1 VSGHSISALVVDDE
15 PLARQRIVRLLARD
29 PEFTVVAACAS
40 VGEAIELDPAAQV
53 DLVLLDIRMPE
64 RDGFSLLEVMRERG
78 IDPFVIFV
86 TAYSEHA
93 AAAFEIEAV
102 DYVVKPF
109 DDHRFAKAIT
119 RAKTI
124 IQQVRASF
132 DRVPAATPGALPSA
146 AMRGLRFPGR
156 LLICEKGR
164 VLFLPIHIIEFVQAA
179 GKCVKVFAQGNCHV
193 LREPLQEI
201 EARLDASQFVRIHR
215 STIVNVEQIVELQPL
230 FHGDYE
236 VVLKRGTRLTM
247 SRRFRSRMSPFFAG
261 AWPA

>member
-1 VSGHSISALVVDDE
+1 VSGHSIGALVVDDE

-29 PEFTVVAACAS
+29 PEFSVVAACAS
-40 VGEAIELDPAAQV
+40 VGEAVDIDPAAQV

-64 RDGFSLLEVMRERG
+64 RDGFSLLEALGERG

-93 AAAFEIEAV
+93 AAAFDIEAV

-109 DDHRFAKAIT
+109 DDERFAKAVA
-119 RAKTI
+119 RAKSI
-124 IQQVRASF
+124 IQQARASL
-132 DRVPAATPGALPSA
+132 DREPPGAGALPTA
-146 AMRGLRFPGR
+146 AMRALRFPGR
-156 LLICEKGR
+156 LLISEKGR
-164 VLFLPIHIIEFVQAA
+164 VLFLPVHIIEFVQAA
-179 GKCVKVFAQGNCHV
+179 GKCVKIFAQGNCHI

>member
-1 VSGHSISALVVDDE
+1 MSGRSISALVVDDE
-15 PLARQRIVRLLARD
+15 PHARQRIVRLLARD

-40 VGEAIELDPAAQV
+40 VGEAVDIDPAAQV

-64 RDGFSLLEVMRERG
+64 RDGFSLLEALGERG

-93 AAAFEIEAV
+93 AAAFDIEAV

-109 DDHRFAKAIT
+109 DDERFAKAVA
-119 RAKTI
+119 RAKSI
-124 IQQVRASF
+124 IQQARASL
-132 DRVPAATPGALPSA
+132 DREPVGASAPPAA
-146 AMRGLRFPGR
+146 AMRALRFPGR
-156 LLICEKGR
+156 LLISEKGR
-164 VLFLPIHIIEFVQAA
+164 VLFLPVHIIEFVQAA
-179 GKCVKVFAQGNCHV
+179 GKCVKIFAQGNCHI

>member
-1 VSGHSISALVVDDE
+1 LSAHSIGALVVDDE
-15 PLARQRIVRLLARD
+15 PLARRRIVRLLARD
-29 PEFTVVAACAS
+29 PEFSVVAACAS
-40 VGEAIELDPAAQV
+40 VGEATDIDPAAQV

-64 RDGFSLLEVMRERG
+64 RDGFALLEALHQRG

-86 TAYSEHA
+86 TAYSGHA
-93 AAAFEIEAV
+93 AAAFDIEAV

-109 DDHRFAKAIT
+109 DDERFAKAIGRAKSVIQQARASLDREPALTAAAPAAAVT
-119 RAKTI
+119 RA
-124 IQQVRASF
+124 V
-132 DRVPAATPGALPSA
+132 
-146 AMRGLRFPGR
+146 RFPGR
-156 LLICEKGR
+156 LLISEKGR

-247 SRRFRSRMSPFFAG
+247 SRRFRARMSPFFAG

>member
-1 VSGHSISALVVDDE
+1 VSAHTISALVVDDE
-15 PLARQRIVRLLARD
+15 PLARRRIVRLLARD
-29 PEFTVVAACAS
+29 PEFSVLAACAS
-40 VGEAIELDPAAQV
+40 VGEAADIDPAAQL

-64 RDGFSLLEVMRERG
+64 RDGFALLEALHERG

-86 TAYSEHA
+86 TAYSGHA
-93 AAAFEIEAV
+93 AAAFDIEAV

-109 DDHRFAKAIT
+109 DDERFAKAIG
-119 RAKTI
+119 RAKSV
-124 IQQVRASF
+124 IQHARASL
-132 DRVPAATPGALPSA
+132 DRESAPAPAAA
-146 AMRGLRFPGR
+146 APATRGVRFPGR
-156 LLICEKGR
+156 LLISEKGR

-247 SRRFRSRMSPFFAG
+247 SRRFRARMSPFFAG

>member
-1 VSGHSISALVVDDE
+1 MSGHSIGALVVDDE

-29 PEFTVVAACAS
+29 PEFSVVAACAS
-40 VGEAIELDPAAQV
+40 VGEAVDIDPAAQV

-64 RDGFSLLEVMRERG
+64 RDGFSLLEALGERG
-78 IDPFVIFV
+78 VDPFVIFV

-93 AAAFEIEAV
+93 AAAFDIEAV

-109 DDHRFAKAIT
+109 DDERFAKAVA
-119 RAKTI
+119 RAKSI
-124 IQQVRASF
+124 IQRARASL
-132 DRVPAATPGALPSA
+132 DREPAGAGALPTA
-146 AMRGLRFPGR
+146 AMRALRFPGR
-156 LLICEKGR
+156 LLISEKGR
-164 VLFLPIHIIEFVQAA
+164 VLFLPVHIIEFVQAA
-179 GKCVKVFAQGNCHV
+179 GKCVKIFAQGNCHI

>member
-1 VSGHSISALVVDDE
+1 MSRHSIGALVVDDE

-29 PEFTVVAACAS
+29 PEFSVVAACAS
-40 VGEAIELDPAAQV
+40 VGEAVEIDPAAQV

-64 RDGFSLLEVMRERG
+64 RDGFSLLEALGERG

-93 AAAFEIEAV
+93 AAAFDIEAV

-109 DDHRFAKAIT
+109 DDERFAKAVA
-119 RAKTI
+119 RAKSI
-124 IQQVRASF
+124 IQQARASL
-132 DRVPAATPGALPSA
+132 DREPPGAGAPPSA
-146 AMRGLRFPGR
+146 AMRALRFPGR
-156 LLICEKGR
+156 LLISEKGR
-164 VLFLPIHIIEFVQAA
+164 VLFLPVHIIEFVQAA
-179 GKCVKVFAQGNCHV
+179 GKCVKIFAQGNCHI

>member
-1 VSGHSISALVVDDE
+1 MSGHSIGALVVDDE
-15 PLARQRIVRLLARD
+15 PLARQRILRLLARD

-40 VGEAIELDPAAQV
+40 AGEAVDIDPAAQV

-64 RDGFSLLEVMRERG
+64 GDGFSLLEALGERG

-93 AAAFEIEAV
+93 ATAFDIEAV

-109 DDHRFAKAIT
+109 DDERFAKAVA
-119 RAKTI
+119 RAKPI
-124 IQQVRASF
+124 IQQARASL
-132 DRVPAATPGALPSA
+132 DREPLGAGALPSA
-146 AMRGLRFPGR
+146 TMRALRFPGR
-156 LLICEKGR
+156 LLISEKGR
-164 VLFLPIHIIEFVQAA
+164 VLFLPVHIIEFVQAA
-179 GKCVKVFAQGNCHV
+179 GKCVKIFAQGNCHI